1 MARQQLRFQT
11 LGPLRVE
18 RADSQVALPRSS
30 VVRGLLGVLLLAEGE
45 PLPLAR
51 LGGLV
56 WSERP
61 DRGAIYVGISR
72 LRDWLRSQAGDA
84 EDPLEHHRLLQS
96 AMELLRGPVLADL
109 TGLDTSDP
117 LLRSVD
123 DALRDAGLAFGAAAL
138 AAGQPQ
144 EAVGRLEALAR
155 YRPLDEPVHACLIE
169 LLAGAEQPAQALTWF
184 EQLRARLA
192 DELGVAPSE
201 VVQKVYLRVLAGD
214 RELPAPGEERPAQL
228 PPDTSGF
235 TGRTPHLGWLDAL
248 LSGNLD
254 RPANTVVV
262 TAVEGTAGVGKT
274 ALAVHWAHRVRDR
287 FPDGQ

>member
-72 LRDWLRSQAGDA
+72 LRDWLRSQAGDDA
-84 EDPLEHHRLLQS
+84 PPVEYSGGGYRLVVDPEDVDLGQFRRQVAKAGESEDPLEHHRLLQS
-96 AMELLRGPVLADL
+96 AMELLRGP
-109 TGLDTSDP
+109 G
-117 LLRSVD
+117 
-123 DALRDAGLAFGAAAL
+123 
-138 AAGQPQ
+138 
-144 EAVGRLEALAR
+144 
-155 YRPLDEPVHACLIE
+155 
-169 LLAGAEQPAQALTWF
+169 
-184 EQLRARLA
+184 LA

-201 VVQKVYLRVLAGD
+201 VVQKVYLRVLASD

-287 FPDGQ
+287 FPDGQLYVDL